1 MNLNK
6 ENIERIA
13 SIAKA
18 LSHPTR
24 VTILNFLSKENTCF
38 FGDISEIIP
47 ASKATISQHLKEL
60 KNAGLITGEI
70 MPPKSS
76 YCINHEAWKEVKILF
91 GSLIDTCIENN
102 KCGC

>member
-24 VTILNFLSKENTCF
+24 VTILNFLAKESTCF

-60 KNAGLITGEI
+60 KNAELITGEI

-76 YCINHEAWKEVKILF
+76 YCINQEALNEVRILF
-91 GSLIDTCIENN
+91 ESLIDT
-102 KCGC
+102 